1 MERVLAFV
9 EALVVIE
16 ALAMLAALAIGLV
29 AAPVLVIVHAGSE
42 WKRKAKW
49 IAVCGLT
56 SWIGFWFYRRSVHDE
71 VPRRA

>member
-9 EALVVIE
+9 EAFVMFD
-16 ALAMLAALAIGLV
+16 ALAILVALAIGIVV
-29 AAPVLVIVHAGSE
+29 APALVIVHAGSE
-42 WKRKAKW
+42 WKRKRKW

-56 SWIGFWFYRRSVHDE
+56 SWIGFWFYRRSSRDE

>member
-9 EALVVIE
+9 EALVVFE
-16 ALAMLAALAIGLV
+16 ALAILAALAIGIV
-29 AAPVLVIVHAGSE
+29 VAPVLVIVHAGSA
-42 WKRKAKW
+42 WRRKMKW

-56 SWIGFWFYRRSVHDE
+56 SWIGFWFYCRRADDD